1 MEPETNPKLIE
12 MGWTTCCRQVVKC
25 SHDYCGK
32 YKWIMDRAKHYAE
45 ICGSTVESVIEEWE
59 KARTYWYMNYYQEC
73 NQPLI
78 KGENII
84 MYDAWIA
91 ELTKRFGEDSKQW
104 KFKCPACGHVQSI
117 QDFLDHNIE
126 NPDSKVY
133 YNCIGRYV
141 PGTGCNWTL
150 GGLLNIHNMTVVK
163 DLRSFHV
170 FEMADTVLTPEP
182 A

>member
-1 MEPETNPKLIE
+1 MKKGIESLTAAVKKDCESYENCFSTEGCTKVRTRMESETNPRLIE

-45 ICGSTVESVIEEWE
+45 VCGSTVESVIEEWE

-104 KFKCPACGHVQSI
+104 KFKCPACGHV
-117 QDFLDHNIE
+117 
-126 NPDSKVY
+126 
-133 YNCIGRYV
+133 
-141 PGTGCNWTL
+141 
-150 GGLLNIHNMTVVK
+150 
-163 DLRSFHV
+163 
-170 FEMADTVLTPEP
+170 
-182 A
+182 